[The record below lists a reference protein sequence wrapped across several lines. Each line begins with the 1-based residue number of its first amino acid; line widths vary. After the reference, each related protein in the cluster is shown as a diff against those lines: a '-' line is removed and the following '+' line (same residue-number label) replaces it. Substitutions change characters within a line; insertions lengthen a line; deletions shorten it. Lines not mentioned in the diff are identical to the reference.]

1 MTTPDERTKS
11 VLDTRDF
18 LRILVAAEDVAIHG
32 LIQFVAEG
40 LLRHYPLAVDLA
52 VSAAALPGI
61 WADPSLRRHDEQQQ
75 WHASKFS
82 RRPSDPD

>member
-18 LRILVAAEDVAIHG
+18 LRILVAAEDIAIPG
-32 LIQFVAEG
+32 LIQSVAEG

-61 WADPSLRRHDEQQQ
+61 WADPSLRRRDGQQQ